1 MFSPYRDLTHTY
13 VAVDYDGTLVR
24 DDGSYDLDAIRC
36 LKELSKYNIK
46 FIFWSC
52 RPNSFLYKVAE
63 DLYKKYGI
71 VFECINDNCKEIKDA
86 YDVEGRKIFS
96 HFYVDDSTVGWN
108 HVCWND
114 IYNYIVDYHLD
125 RVARYN
131 ILK

>member
-86 YDVEGRKIFS
+86 YDVEGRKVFS
-96 HFYVDDSTVGWN
+96 HFYIDDQACGFRKTD
-108 HVCWND
+108 WND
-114 IYNYIVDYHLD
+114 IGRMILSYHMK
-125 RVARYN
+125 RVIRGDCD
-131 ILK
+131 L